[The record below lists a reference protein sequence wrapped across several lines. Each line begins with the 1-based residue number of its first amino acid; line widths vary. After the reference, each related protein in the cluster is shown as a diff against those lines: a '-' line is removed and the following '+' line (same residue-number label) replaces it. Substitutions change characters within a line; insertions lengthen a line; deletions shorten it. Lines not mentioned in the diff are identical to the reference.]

1 MCVTCVMSVI
11 CVLSCLTWQ
20 SAQLQGPGEVEE
32 GVAGVEDVGALR
44 VAPHN
49 RPVGAPPVLA
59 QLGAVLQRQVVVA
72 VVQHQHRRPDKI
84 IIIII
89 IILIIILL
97 LIIIIIFILI
107 TILLIILN
115 IILIIILIIM
125 TTAVL
130 TNILSYSV
138 T

>member
-44 VAPHN
+44 VAPHH

-89 IILIIILL
+89 ILII
-97 LIIIIIFILI
+97 
-107 TILLIILN
+107 
-115 IILIIILIIM
+115 IIM

-130 TNILSYSV
+130 TFSV
-138 T
+138 TLSHKSVVNDYFKNI